1 MLCENGC
8 NDGGGPFEYTNRKAV
23 NGMDQ
28 ERKWIREVQR
38 HRSQTAADH
47 LIRAHYDEI
56 YRFVYR
62 QTGHMEDAM
71 DLTQDIFL
79 AVLRAIHTYDEGKA
93 AFRTWLFRIAANK
106 VIDARRRAPLEE
118 DFAAQVADRLLLD
131 QIEAYVSALDA
142 QTQAIFRLRLYGERT
157 FPEIAAALEVPE
169 PAVKAKY
176 YRLMGRLRKEFD
188 PHD

>member
-1 MLCENGC
+1 MKTKEEKN
-8 NDGGGPFEYTNRKAV
+8 
-23 NGMDQ
+23 
-28 ERKWIREVQR
+28 IQR
-38 HRSQTAADH
+38 YRQKQDRSSAEA
-47 LIRAHYDEI
+47 LVEAHYREI
-56 YRFVYR
+56 YAFAYR
-62 QTGHMEDAM
+62 QTGNMDTAM

-106 VIDARRRAPLEE
+106 VIDARRRARPPTQALEDQEVPLEE

-131 QIEAYVSALDA
+131 QIEAYVSAMDA
-142 QTQAIFRLRLYGERT
+142 QTQAIFRLRRYVERT

-188 PHD
+188 PRD

>member
-79 AVLRAIHTYDEGKA
+79 AVLRAI
-93 AFRTWLFRIAANK
+93 R
-106 VIDARRRAPLEE
+106 
-118 DFAAQVADRLLLD
+118 
-131 QIEAYVSALDA
+131 
-142 QTQAIFRLRLYGERT
+142 GE
-157 FPEIAAALEVPE
+157 
-169 PAVKAKY
+169 
-176 YRLMGRLRKEFD
+176 GRLPYLAVSDCRQQG
-188 PHD
+188 H

>member
-1 MLCENGC
+1 
-8 NDGGGPFEYTNRKAV
+8 
-23 NGMDQ
+23 MDQ

-106 VIDARRRAPLEE
+106 VIDARRRAPPPPRPWRTRRFLWRRI
-118 DFAAQVADRLLLD
+118 FAAQVADRLLLD
-131 QIEAYVSALDA
+131 QIEAYVSAMDA

-157 FPEIAAALEVPE
+157 FPEIAAALR
-169 PAVKAKY
+169 Y
-176 YRLMGRLRKEFD
+176 QSLRSK
-188 PHD
+188 PSTTA

>member
-1 MLCENGC
+1 
-8 NDGGGPFEYTNRKAV
+8 
-23 NGMDQ
+23 
-28 ERKWIREVQR
+28 
-38 HRSQTAADH
+38 
-47 LIRAHYDEI
+47 
-56 YRFVYR
+56 
-62 QTGHMEDAM
+62 M

-106 VIDARRRAPLEE
+106 VIDARRRARPPTQALEDQEVPLEE

-131 QIEAYVSALDA
+131 QIEAYVSAMDA

-188 PHD
+188 PRD

>member
-1 MLCENGC
+1 MTRGRPPSVPGC
-8 NDGGGPFEYTNRKAV
+8 FGSPPIRSLTPAAGLAPPTQALE
-23 NGMDQ
+23 DQ
-28 ERKWIREVQR
+28 EV
-38 HRSQTAADH
+38 
-47 LIRAHYDEI
+47 
-56 YRFVYR
+56 
-62 QTGHMEDAM
+62 
-71 DLTQDIFL
+71 
-79 AVLRAIHTYDEGKA
+79 
-93 AFRTWLFRIAANK
+93 
-106 VIDARRRAPLEE
+106 PLEE

-188 PHD
+188 PRD

>member
-1 MLCENGC
+1 MDPRGAEAPVPN
-8 NDGGGPFEYTNRKAV
+8 GGGPFDPGTLR
-23 NGMDQ
+23 
-28 ERKWIREVQR
+28 R
-38 HRSQTAADH
+38 
-47 LIRAHYDEI
+47 
-56 YRFVYR
+56 
-62 QTGHMEDAM
+62 
-71 DLTQDIFL
+71 DLPVRLPPDRPHGGCHGPDPDIFL

-106 VIDARRRAPLEE
+106 VIDARRRARPPTQALEDQEVPLEE

>member
-1 MLCENGC
+1 
-8 NDGGGPFEYTNRKAV
+8 
-23 NGMDQ
+23 MDQ

-106 VIDARRRAPLEE
+106 VIDARRRARPPHPGLGGPGGSLGRG
-118 DFAAQVADRLLLD
+118 FC
-131 QIEAYVSALDA
+131 SAS
-142 QTQAIFRLRLYGERT
+142 G
-157 FPEIAAALEVPE
+157 
-169 PAVKAKY
+169 
-176 YRLMGRLRKEFD
+176 
-188 PHD
+188 

>member
-79 AVLRAIHTYDEGKA
+79 AVLRARPPTQALEDQE
-93 AFRTWLFRIAANK
+93 
-106 VIDARRRAPLEE
+106 VPLEE

-131 QIEAYVSALDA
+131 QIEAYVSAMDA

>member
-106 VIDARRRAPLEE
+106 VIDARRRARPPRRPWRTKRFLWRRILQRKWPTAFSWIRSRPTSRPWMPRPRPSSA
-118 DFAAQVADRLLLD
+118 FASTGREPSPRLL
-131 QIEAYVSALDA
+131 
-142 QTQAIFRLRLYGERT
+142 R
-157 FPEIAAALEVPE
+157 P
-169 PAVKAKY
+169 
-176 YRLMGRLRKEFD
+176 
-188 PHD
+188 

>member
-106 VIDARRRAPLEE
+106 VIDARRRARPPHPGLGGPGGS
-118 DFAAQVADRLLLD
+118 FGGGFC
-131 QIEAYVSALDA
+131 SAS
-142 QTQAIFRLRLYGERT
+142 G
-157 FPEIAAALEVPE
+157 
-169 PAVKAKY
+169 
-176 YRLMGRLRKEFD
+176 
-188 PHD
+188 